1 MLISCGQQVNVSFTI
16 YTCDVN
22 DCRRV
27 LNLSMLFVVVV
38 VVVVVRCCRLLL
50 LLLVAVVVFV
60 VVGGGGCFCDL
71 LVNDGI
77 YGSKIWEQWRR
88 MSLPFR
94 HIDSRTDFISRR
106 AN

>member
-1 MLISCGQQVNVSFTI
+1 MLISCGQQVNV
-16 YTCDVN
+16 
-22 DCRRV
+22 
-27 LNLSMLFVVVV
+27 LFVVVA
-38 VVVVVRCCRLLL
+38 CCLLL
-50 LLLVAVVVFV
+50 GGG
-60 VVGGGGCFCDL
+60 GGGGCFCDL

-77 YGSKIWEQWRR
+77 CGSKIWEQWRR